1 MSVEDGKKYLST
13 LDYDVQA
20 IWIVDKDSDV
30 SSNLETK
37 DYKIITTDKIKN
49 RVTLV
54 H

>member
-1 MSVEDGKKYLST
+1 MSVEDVKKYLST

-20 IWIVDKDSDV
+20 IWIVDKDCDV
-30 SSNLETK
+30 SSDLETK

-54 H
+54 D

>member
-1 MSVEDGKKYLST
+1 MSVKDGKKYLST

-30 SSNLETK
+30 SSNLKTK
-37 DYKIITTDKIKN
+37 IIKSITTDKIKN

-54 H
+54 K